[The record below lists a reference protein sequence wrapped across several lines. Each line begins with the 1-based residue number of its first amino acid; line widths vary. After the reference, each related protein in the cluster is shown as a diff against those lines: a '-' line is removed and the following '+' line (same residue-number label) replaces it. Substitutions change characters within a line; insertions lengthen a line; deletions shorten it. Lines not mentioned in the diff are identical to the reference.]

1 MIEDSF
7 IRLYAH
13 DFSQMAGRA
22 EMGQDVEQALERRV
36 REAEAHAKVM
46 DQRKGH
52 GHLAALV
59 ARLRDEAVTFNGRMM
74 RLGADPQEAAERRR
88 HFLMSVAESLEQ
100 TVQKPAAGRTPA
112 LA

>member
-22 EMGQDVEQALERRV
+22 EMGQDVDQALSRRL
-36 REAEAHAKVM
+36 REAEAHAEIM
-46 DQRKGH
+46 DQRKGE

-59 ARLRDEAVTFNGRMM
+59 ARLRDEADTFNSRVM

-88 HFLMSVAESLEQ
+88 DFLTDVAETLEQ
-100 TVQKPAAGRTPA
+100 SVKRLGASRAPTFA
-112 LA
+112 